1 VSQFTKPLVSPCE
14 DNRVKRKRPTKN
26 SSNFLCMGFV
36 LNPFGFSPLNLEKT
50 KANAKSPLQGLTFF
64 KG

>member
-1 VSQFTKPLVSPCE
+1 
-14 DNRVKRKRPTKN
+14 
-26 SSNFLCMGFV
+26 MGFV